1 MATYPEVIEAL
12 RKADAAGN
20 VEDARKLAEI
30 ANSMRVDITK
40 SLETGFSGSDEIP
53 PPLRMIG
60 DEPPKQTM
68 LDYVLNRAQVQATQI
83 PAALNAASAIYGSTF
98 DPSGSEFAV
107 RLPPEGIGQ
116 QAMDQVRMGLGIN
129 PNMRPATGLQKY
141 AGAFTEGVVD
151 PLNLIGLGG
160 VKTGLGLVQKGL
172 LSSEGIRTGL
182 QFGAGGTASVGGE
195 FGGEV
200 GSQIGGTTGQIIG
213 GIGTAIL
220 LGGGTL
226 TAGQKLFDKAQFDP
240 KDFDIA
246 DMANVEGIS
255 KAQDLIKQAI
265 DADPNLQAKLKT
277 VQDRVLFVTGK
288 QGTAAVTG
296 IDNITLKGKLEQL
309 ARDDLAFATEVKQ
322 LYADL
327 KIAVNKKA
335 NELYPAPSAEIPS
348 AKTKIAEQKVDYEK
362 RIGFIDNQLDKI
374 TANLDITGGTKPA
387 EIGASIQ
394 NLVLAKESAA
404 RKALSPEYDSVLSQ
418 ASNQGALLPAQDTQN
433 LLNTAFDL
441 FNKDPWGRNSD
452 LLRLVNQQSA
462 KFKAM
467 RRMTSP
473 EGGQGLL
480 PATTAPDLSMGLDIT
495 SLDSLKKR
503 VASDIRT
510 MQDTTIKAKLI
521 VLQQRV
527 DEALDKVQN
536 ASGNIEVDFRGEKI
550 PFGQAMT
557 NLDTDYFNKVGIPF
571 KDAAAIQ
578 KIGSLEYSEKIAP
591 LIASSPTA
599 MTQFLRVAGD
609 EGIGLAEKAVMSKMY
624 NQALNKNGYV
634 DPAKLQSLLSK
645 TSNNGGYSDVIDQL
659 PALKQKLDNAAIKSQ
674 YLASEKVAIDDA
686 ANNTRTNLGESFLAN
701 YDAGG
706 VDSIVSR
713 MTSPTGIGYRRKFFV
728 DLKKLSSDEQTNVK
742 LAVKN
747 GLVNKMLSTND
758 PFDYLQKNQEAFTQV
773 FGKDHFDNLVA
784 LSDVARLSNKID
796 IDQVVKGV
804 AAKETSELEKQV
816 LGGVSLQRI
825 SGIFVNQIAST
836 FNKAFR
842 ITSLIGQANIDQ
854 ATKDAHRTL
863 FLDENGVKKIIEA
876 SSKIIS
882 KKGKEVN
889 LKDAINSLDLSDVG
903 QAIGLATL
911 RSGYL
916 GAASTLSKSEVVE
929 PQTEPYYQFVPE

>member
-40 SLETGFSGSDEIP
+40 SLETGFSGYDEIP
-53 PPLRMIG
+53 PQLRMFG
-60 DEPPKQTM
+60 DEPTPPTM
-68 LDYVLNRAQVQATQI
+68 GEVVKESIGRAITRI
-83 PAALNAASAIYGSTF
+83 PAAISAAGTYYGTL
-98 DPSGSEFAV
+98 GESEFPSQLTPQGAT
-107 RLPPEGIGQ
+107 E
-116 QAMDQVRMGLGIN
+116 QAMDRFSRGLGLR
-129 PNMRPATGLQKY
+129 PELRPASQGQRY
-141 AGAFTEGVVD
+141 AMAFTEGVAD
-151 PLNLIGLGG
+151 PLNLFGLGG

-172 LSSEGIRTGL
+172 LSSEGARVGL
-182 QFGAGGTASVGGE
+182 QLGAGGTASVGGE
-195 FGGEV
+195 FGGDV
-200 GSQIGGTTGQIIG
+200 GGQIGGTTGQVIG

-255 KAQDLIKQAI
+255 KAQDLVKQAI

-288 QGTAAVTG
+288 EGTAAVTG

-309 ARDDLAFATEVKQ
+309 AKDDLTFATEVKQ

-327 KIAVNKKA
+327 KIAVGKKA
-335 NELYPAPSAEIPS
+335 NELFPAPSKEIPS
-348 AKTKIAEQKVDYEK
+348 AKTKIAEQNIDYDK

-374 TANLDITGGTKPA
+374 TVNLDISGGTKPS
-387 EIGASIQ
+387 EIGTAIQ
-394 NLVLAKESAA
+394 NLVLSKEKAA
-404 RKALSPEYDSVLSQ
+404 REALKPQYDSVLGQ
-418 ASNQGALLPAQDTQN
+418 ASKQGALLPAQDTQE

-452 LLRLVNQQSA
+452 LLKLVNQQSS
-462 KFKAM
+462 KFKAL
-467 RRMTSP
+467 RKQTAPS
-473 EGGQGLL
+473 EVGTGL
-480 PATTAPDLSMGLDIT
+480 PATTAPDLSVGLDIT
-495 SLDSLKKR
+495 SLDSLKRR
-503 VASDIRT
+503 VASDVRG
-510 MQDTTIKAKLI
+510 MNDQTIKAKLI
-521 VLQQRV
+521 LLQQRV

-550 PFGQAMT
+550 PFGQAMN

-571 KDAAAIQ
+571 KDAVAIQ

-609 EGIGLAEKAVMSKMY
+609 EGVGIAEKALMSKMF
-624 NQALNKNGYV
+624 NQSLDKNGFVDPQKLQALLN
-634 DPAKLQSLLSK
+634 K

-659 PALKQKLDNAAIKSQ
+659 PALKQKLENATIKSQ

-686 ANNTRTNLGESFLAN
+686 AKKIRKDLGESFLST
-701 YDAGG
+701 YDDGG
-706 VDSIVSR
+706 VESIVSK
-713 MTSPTGIGYRRKFFV
+713 MTGATGIGYRNKFFV

-747 GLVNKMLSTND
+747 GLVSKMLSTND
-758 PFDYLQKNQEAFTQV
+758 PFDYLEKNQKAFTQI
-773 FGKDHFDNLVA
+773 FGKEHFDNLVSLA
-784 LSDVARLSNKID
+784 DVARLSNKIN
-796 IDQVVKGV
+796 IDDVVKGV
-804 AAKETSELEKQV
+804 AVKETSRLEKV
-816 LGGVSLQRI
+816 AGNVSLQRI
-825 SGIFVNQIAST
+825 SGIIVNQIAST

-842 ITSLIGQANIDQ
+842 IVSLIGQGNIDQ

-882 KKGKEVN
+882 KKGKEVD
-889 LKDAINSLDLSDVG
+889 LKDTIKSLDLSDVG
-903 QAIGLATL
+903 EAVGVATL

-916 GAASTLSKSEVVE
+916 GAASTLDRTEVVE
-929 PQTEPYYQFVPE
+929 PQTQPFYEYTPTE

>member
-30 ANSMRVDITK
+30 ANSMRVDINK
-40 SLETGFSGSDEIP
+40 SLDAAFGVSDEIP
-53 PPLRMIG
+53 PQLRMFG
-60 DEPPKQTM
+60 DEPTPPTM
-68 LDYVLNRAQVQATQI
+68 GEVVKESIGRAVTRI
-83 PAALNAASAIYGSTF
+83 PAAISAAGTYYGTL
-98 DPSGSEFAV
+98 GESEFPSQ
-107 RLPPEGIGQ
+107 LPPQGATE
-116 QAMDQVRMGLGIN
+116 QAMNTFSRGLGLR
-129 PNMRPATGLQKY
+129 PELRPASQGQRY
-141 AGAFTEGVVD
+141 AMAFTEGVAD
-151 PLNLIGLGG
+151 PLNLFGLGG

-172 LSSEGIRTGL
+172 LSSEGARVGL
-182 QFGAGGTASVGGE
+182 QLGAGGTASVGGE

-200 GSQIGGTTGQIIG
+200 GGQIGGTTGQIIG

-255 KAQDLIKQAI
+255 KAQDLVKQAI

-335 NELYPAPSAEIPS
+335 NELFPAPSAEIPS
-348 AKTKIAEQKVDYEK
+348 AKTKIAEQKIDYDQ

-374 TANLDITGGTKPA
+374 TGSLDISGGTKPSD
-387 EIGASIQ
+387 IGTSIQ
-394 NLVLAKESAA
+394 NLVLSKEKAA
-404 RKALSPEYDSVLSQ
+404 RNALRPEYDSVLTQ
-418 ASNQGALLPAQDTQN
+418 ASNQGALLPAQDTQA

-452 LLRLVNQQSA
+452 LLKLVNQQSS

-467 RRMTSP
+467 RRATSP

-480 PATTAPDLSMGLDIT
+480 PTTTAPDLSMGMDIT
-495 SLDSLKKR
+495 SLDSLKRR

-510 MQDTTIKAKLI
+510 MQDTNIKAKLI

-536 ASGNIEVDFRGEKI
+536 ASGNIEVDFRNEKI

-659 PALKQKLDNAAIKSQ
+659 PALKQKLNDATIKSQ

-686 ANNTRTNLGESFLAN
+686 AKETRKNLGESFLST

-713 MTSPTGIGYRRKFFV
+713 MTSPTGIGYRNKFFV

-747 GLVNKMLSTND
+747 GLVNKMLSTDN
-758 PFDYLQKNQEAFTQV
+758 PFEYLEQNQGAFTQV
-773 FGKDHFDNLVA
+773 FGKEHFNNLVSLA
-784 LSDVARLSNKID
+784 DVARLSNKID
-796 IDQVVKGV
+796 IDQVVRGV
-804 AAKETSELEKQV
+804 ASKETSALEKEV
-816 LGGVSLQRI
+816 LGGVSVQRI
-825 SGIFVNQIAST
+825 SGILVNQIAST
-836 FNKAFR
+836 LNKAFR
-842 ITSLIGQANIDQ
+842 ITSLIGQANIDK

-882 KKGKEVN
+882 KKGDEVN
-889 LKDAINSLDLSDVG
+889 LKDVIKSLDFSDVG
-903 QAIGLATL
+903 EAIGLATL

-916 GAASTLSKSEVVE
+916 GAASAMSKSEVVE
-929 PQTEPYYQFVPE
+929 PQTEPFYQYTPTE

>member
-1 MATYPEVIEAL
+1 MTEQEEFEFRL
-12 RKADAAGN
+12 RLENEQSGLVQAEKIPSQ
-20 VEDARKLAEI
+20 LA
-30 ANSMRVDITK
+30 
-40 SLETGFSGSDEIP
+40 
-53 PPLRMIG
+53 MIG
-60 DEPPKQTM
+60 DEPIPTTM
-68 LDYVLNRAQVQATQI
+68 GEVVREGIGRAITRI
-83 PAALNAASAIYGSTF
+83 PAAISATGTYYGTL
-98 DPSGSEFAV
+98 GENEFPAQ
-107 RLPPEGIGQ
+107 LTPQGETE
-116 QAMDQVRMGLGIN
+116 QAMDRFSRGLGL
-129 PNMRPATGLQKY
+129 RPELRPTTQMQRYAM
-141 AGAFTEGVVD
+141 AGAEGVAD
-151 PLNLIGLGG
+151 PLNLFGLGG
-160 VKTGLGLVQKGL
+160 VKTGLGLIQKGM
-172 LSSEGIRTGL
+172 LSPEGARVGL
-182 QFGAGGTASVGGE
+182 QLGASGTASVGGE
-195 FGGEV
+195 FGGDV
-200 GSQIGGTTGQIIG
+200 GGQIAGTTGQVIG

-226 TAGQKLFDKAQFDP
+226 TAGQKLFDKAQFNP

-246 DMANVEGIS
+246 DMANAEGIS
-255 KAQDLIKQAI
+255 KAQDLVKQAI

-277 VQDRVLFVTGK
+277 VQDRILFVTGK

-327 KIAVNKKA
+327 KIAVSKKA
-335 NELYPAPSAEIPS
+335 NELFPAPGAEIPS
-348 AKTKIAEQKVDYEK
+348 AKTKIAEQKIDYDQ
-362 RIGFIDNQLDKI
+362 RIGFIDNQLEKI
-374 TANLDITGGTKPA
+374 TGSLDITGSTKPSD
-387 EIGASIQ
+387 IGTSIQ

-418 ASNQGALLPAQDTQN
+418 ASNQGALLPAQDTQA

-452 LLRLVNQQSA
+452 LLKLVNQQSA
-462 KFKAM
+462 KFKTM
-467 RRMTSP
+467 RRLASP

-510 MQDTTIKAKLI
+510 MQDTSIKAKLI

-536 ASGNIEVDFRGEKI
+536 ASGNIEVDFRGEKL

-557 NLDTDYFNKVGIPF
+557 NLDTDYFNKVGVPF

-634 DPAKLQSLLSK
+634 DPAKLESLLSK

-659 PALKQKLDNAAIKSQ
+659 PALKQRLDNATIKSQ
-674 YLASEKVAIDDA
+674 YLVSEKVAIDDA
-686 ANNTRTNLGESFLAN
+686 AKETRKNLGESFLAN

-706 VDSIVSR
+706 VESIVSR
-713 MTSPTGIGYRRKFFV
+713 MTSTTGIGYRRKFFV

-758 PFDYLQKNQEAFTQV
+758 PFEYLQQNQGAFTQV
-773 FGKDHFDNLVA
+773 FGKDHFDNLVSLA
-784 LSDVARLSNKID
+784 DVARLSNKID
-796 IDQVVKGV
+796 IDQVVRGV
-804 AAKETSELEKQV
+804 TSKETSALEKEV

-825 SGIFVNQIAST
+825 SGILVNQIAST

-842 ITSLIGQANIDQ
+842 ITSLIGQANIDK
-854 ATKDAHRTL
+854 ATQDAHRTL

-882 KKGKEVN
+882 KKGDEVN
-889 LKDAINSLDLSDVG
+889 LKDVLKSLDLSDVG
-903 QAIGLATL
+903 EAISAATL

-916 GAASTLSKSEVVE
+916 GATSAFSRTEVVE
-929 PQTEPYYQFVPE
+929 PQTEPFYEYTPAE

>member
-1 MATYPEVIEAL
+1 MATYDEVIQAL
-12 RKADAAGN
+12 RNADAAGN

-30 ANSMRVDITK
+30 ANSMKATP
-40 SLETGFSGSDEIP
+40 DEVP
-53 PPLRMIG
+53 PQLTMVG
-60 DEPPKQTM
+60 DEPTPPTM
-68 LDYVLNRAQVQATQI
+68 GEVVKEAIGRTVSRI
-83 PAALNAASAIYGSTF
+83 PAAISAAGTYYGTL
-98 DPSGSEFAV
+98 GESEFPSQ
-107 RLPPEGIGQ
+107 LPPQGATE
-116 QAMDQVRMGLGIN
+116 QAMDRFSRGLGLR
-129 PNMRPATGLQKY
+129 PELRPATQGQRY
-141 AGAFTEGVVD
+141 AMTAAEGIFD
-151 PLNLIGLGG
+151 PLNLVGLGG
-160 VKTGLGLVQKGL
+160 VKTGLGLLSKGIF
-172 LSSEGIRTGL
+172 SREGARVGL
-182 QFGAGGTASVGGE
+182 QLGAGGTASVGGE
-195 FGGEV
+195 FGSDV
-200 GSQIGGTTGQIIG
+200 GGQIAGTTGQIIG

-226 TAGQKLFDKAQFDP
+226 TAGQKLFDKAQFNP

-246 DMANVEGIS
+246 DMANAEGIS
-255 KAQDLIKQAI
+255 KAQDLVKQAI

-309 ARDDLAFATEVKQ
+309 ARDDLTFATEVKQ

-327 KIAVNKKA
+327 KVAVNKKA

-348 AKTKIAEQKVDYEK
+348 AKTKIAEQEIDYDK
-362 RIGFIDNQLDKI
+362 RIGFIDNQLEKI

-387 EIGASIQ
+387 EIGTSIQ
-394 NLVLAKESAA
+394 NLVLAKETAA

-418 ASNQGALLPAQDTQN
+418 ASKQGALLPAQDTQA

-452 LLRLVNQQSA
+452 LLKLVNQQSN

-473 EGGQGLL
+473 EGGEGLL
-480 PATTAPDLSMGLDIT
+480 PSTTAPDLSMGMDIT
-495 SLDSLKKR
+495 SLDSLKRR
-503 VASDIRT
+503 VAQDIRS
-510 MQDTTIKAKLI
+510 MQDTSIKAKLI

-536 ASGNIEVDFRGEKI
+536 ASGDIQVDFRNEKI

-557 NLDTDYFNKVGIPF
+557 NLDTDYFNKVGVPF

-659 PALKQKLDNAAIKSQ
+659 PALKQRLDSATIKSQ

-686 ANNTRTNLGESFLAN
+686 AKETRKNLGESFLSN
-701 YDAGG
+701 YDKGG
-706 VDSIVSR
+706 VESIVSR
-713 MTSPTGIGYRRKFFV
+713 MTDSTGIGYRRKFFV

-825 SGIFVNQIAST
+825 SGIVVNQIAST

-889 LKDAINSLDLSDVG
+889 LKDAIKSLEFSDVG
-903 QAIGLATL
+903 EAIGLATL

-916 GAASTLSKSEVVE
+916 GAASTLSRTEVVE
-929 PQTEPYYQFVPE
+929 PQTEPFYQYTPEE

>member
-1 MATYPEVIEAL
+1 MATYNEVIEAL
-12 RKADAAGN
+12 RNADAAGN
-20 VEDARKLAEI
+20 ADDARRLAEI
-30 ANSMRVDITK
+30 AQSMRTNAAPTPA
-40 SLETGFSGSDEIP
+40 EEIP
-53 PPLRMIG
+53 PPLQIIG
-60 DEPPKQTM
+60 DEPTPPTM
-68 LDYVLNRAQVQATQI
+68 GDVVKEAIGRTVTRI
-83 PAALNAASAIYGSTF
+83 PAAISAAGTYYGTL
-98 DPSGSEFAV
+98 GESEFPSQ
-107 RLPPEGIGQ
+107 LPPQGATE
-116 QAMDQVRMGLGIN
+116 QAMDRFSRGLGLR
-129 PNMRPATGLQKY
+129 PELRPATEGQKY
-141 AGAFTEGVVD
+141 AMAAAEGIFD
-151 PLNLIGLGG
+151 PLNLFGLGG
-160 VKTGLGLVQKGL
+160 VKTGLGLLSKGIF
-172 LSSEGIRTGL
+172 SREGARVGL
-182 QFGAGGTASVGGE
+182 QLGAGGTAGVGGE

-200 GSQIGGTTGQIIG
+200 GGQIAGSTGQIIG

-255 KAQDLIKQAI
+255 KAQDLVKQAI

-288 QGTAAVTG
+288 QGAAAVTG

-327 KIAVNKKA
+327 KTAVNKKA

-348 AKTKIAEQKVDYEK
+348 AKTKIAEQEVDYNK
-362 RIGFIDNQLDKI
+362 RIGFIDNQIDKI
-374 TANLDITGGTKPA
+374 TANLDITGATKPS
-387 EIGASIQ
+387 EIGTSIQ
-394 NLVLAKESAA
+394 NLVLTKEKAA
-404 RKALSPEYDSVLSQ
+404 RASLSPEYDSVLSQ
-418 ASNQGALLPAQDTQN
+418 ASNQGALLPAQDTQQ

-452 LLRLVNQQSA
+452 LLRLLNQQSL
-462 KFKAM
+462 KFKAL
-467 RRMTSP
+467 RKQTTP
-473 EGGQGLL
+473 TEAGATL
-480 PATTAPDLSMGLDIT
+480 PATTAPDLSVGLDIT
-495 SLDSLKKR
+495 SLDSLKRR
-503 VASDIRT
+503 VASDVRT
-510 MQDTTIKAKLI
+510 MKDPAVKAKLI
-521 VLQQRV
+521 LLQQRV

-536 ASGNIEVDFRGEKI
+536 ASGDIQVDFRGEKI
-550 PFGQAMT
+550 PFGQAVT

-571 KDAAAIQ
+571 RDAEAIK
-578 KIGSLEYSEKIAP
+578 KISSLDYSEKIAP
-591 LIASSPTA
+591 LIATSPTA

-609 EGIGLAEKAVMSKMY
+609 EGTGLAEKAVMSKMY
-624 NQALNKNGYV
+624 NQALDKNGYV

-659 PALKQKLDNAAIKSQ
+659 PALKQRLDNAAIKSQ

-686 ANNTRTNLGESFLAN
+686 AKETRKNLGESFLSN
-701 YDAGG
+701 YDEGG
-706 VDSIVSR
+706 VKSIVSK
-713 MTSPTGIGYRRKFFV
+713 MTSPTGIGYRNKFFV
-728 DLKKLSSDEQTNVK
+728 DLKKLSSEEQTNVK

-773 FGKDHFDNLVA
+773 FGKEHFNNLVA

-796 IDQVVKGV
+796 IDDVVKGV

-825 SGIFVNQIAST
+825 SGILVNQIAST

-889 LKDAINSLDLSDVG
+889 LKDTIKSLDLSDVG
-903 QAIGLATL
+903 EAIGLATL

-916 GAASTLSKSEVVE
+916 GATSTFSRTEVVE
-929 PQTEPYYQFVPE
+929 PQTEPFYEYTPTE

>member
-1 MATYPEVIEAL
+1 MRTN
-12 RKADAAGN
+12 AAPTP
-20 VEDARKLAEI
+20 AE
-30 ANSMRVDITK
+30 
-40 SLETGFSGSDEIP
+40 EIP
-53 PPLRMIG
+53 PPLQMIG
-60 DEPPKQTM
+60 DEPTPPTM
-68 LDYVLNRAQVQATQI
+68 GDVVKEAIGRTVTRI
-83 PAALNAASAIYGSTF
+83 PAAISAAGTYYGTL
-98 DPSGSEFAV
+98 GESEFPSQ
-107 RLPPEGIGQ
+107 LPPQGATE
-116 QAMDQVRMGLGIN
+116 QAMDRFSRGLGLR
-129 PNMRPATGLQKY
+129 PELRPATEGQKY
-141 AGAFTEGVVD
+141 AMAAAEGIFD
-151 PLNLIGLGG
+151 PLNLFGLGG
-160 VKTGLGLVQKGL
+160 VKTGLGLLSKGIF
-172 LSSEGIRTGL
+172 SREGARVGL
-182 QFGAGGTASVGGE
+182 QLGAGGTAGVGGE

-200 GSQIGGTTGQIIG
+200 GGQIAGSTGQIIG

-255 KAQDLIKQAI
+255 KAQDLVKQAI

-288 QGTAAVTG
+288 QGAAAVTG

-327 KIAVNKKA
+327 KTAVNKKA

-348 AKTKIAEQKVDYEK
+348 AKTKIAEQEVDYNK
-362 RIGFIDNQLDKI
+362 RIGFIDNQIDKI
-374 TANLDITGGTKPA
+374 TANLDITGATKPS
-387 EIGASIQ
+387 EIGTSIQ
-394 NLVLAKESAA
+394 NLVLTKEKAA
-404 RKALSPEYDSVLSQ
+404 RASLSPEYDSVLSQ
-418 ASNQGALLPAQDTQN
+418 ASNQGALLPAQDTQQ

-452 LLRLVNQQSA
+452 LLRLLNQQSS
-462 KFKAM
+462 KFKAL
-467 RRMTSP
+467 RKQTTP
-473 EGGQGLL
+473 TEAGTTL
-480 PATTAPDLSMGLDIT
+480 PATTAPDLSVGLDIT
-495 SLDSLKKR
+495 SLDSLKRR
-503 VASDIRT
+503 VASDVRT
-510 MQDTTIKAKLI
+510 MKDPAVKAKLI
-521 VLQQRV
+521 LLQQRV

-536 ASGNIEVDFRGEKI
+536 ASGDIQVDFRGEKI
-550 PFGQAMT
+550 PFGQAIT

-571 KDAAAIQ
+571 RDAEAIK
-578 KIGSLEYSEKIAP
+578 KISSLDYSEKIAP
-591 LIASSPTA
+591 LIATSPTA

-609 EGIGLAEKAVMSKMY
+609 EGTSLAEKAVMSKMY
-624 NQALNKNGYV
+624 NQALDKNGYV

-659 PALKQKLDNAAIKSQ
+659 PALKQRLDNAAIKSQ

-686 ANNTRTNLGESFLAN
+686 AKETRKNLGESFLSN
-701 YDAGG
+701 YDEGG
-706 VDSIVSR
+706 VKSIVSK
-713 MTSPTGIGYRRKFFV
+713 MTSPTGIGYRNKFFV
-728 DLKKLSSDEQTNVK
+728 DLKKLSSEEQTNVK

-758 PFDYLQKNQEAFTQV
+758 PFDYLQKNQQEFTQV
-773 FGKDHFDNLVA
+773 FGKEHFNNLVA

-796 IDQVVKGV
+796 IDDVVKGV

-825 SGIFVNQIAST
+825 SGILVNQIAST

-889 LKDAINSLDLSDVG
+889 LKDTIKSLDLSDVG
-903 QAIGLATL
+903 EAIGLATL

-916 GAASTLSKSEVVE
+916 GATSTFSRTEVVE
-929 PQTEPYYQFVPE
+929 PQTEPFYEYTPTE

>member
-1 MATYPEVIEAL
+1 MTEQEEFEFRLRLENEQSGLVKAEEVPPEL
-12 RKADAAGN
+12 
-20 VEDARKLAEI
+20 
-30 ANSMRVDITK
+30 T
-40 SLETGFSGSDEIP
+40 
-53 PPLRMIG
+53 MIG
-60 DEPPKQTM
+60 DQETPPTM
-68 LDYVLNRAQVQATQI
+68 SQYLLNRAQMGLSNI
-83 PAALNAASAIYGSTF
+83 PAVLGGASAIYGSTF
-98 DPSGSEFAV
+98 DPSGSEFAT
-107 RLPPEGIGQ
+107 RLPPQGTGQ
-116 QAMDQVRMGLGIN
+116 QAMDEVRRGLGIN
-129 PNMRPATGLQKY
+129 PNLRPATELQRGF
-141 AGAFTEGVVD
+141 GAFTEAAVD
-151 PLNLIGLGG
+151 PLNLFGLGG

-172 LSSEGIRTGL
+172 LSSEGARVGL
-182 QFGAGGTASVGGE
+182 QTTAAGLSGVGGE
-195 FGGEV
+195 YGGEAGQKV
-200 GSQIGGTTGQIIG
+200 GGLTGQIIG

-226 TAGQKLFDKAQFDP
+226 TAGQKLFDKAKFDP

-255 KAQDLIKQAI
+255 KAQDLVKQAI

-327 KIAVNKKA
+327 KVAVNKKA
-335 NELYPAPSAEIPS
+335 NELFPAPSAEIPS
-348 AKTKIAEQKVDYEK
+348 AKTKIAEQDIDYDK

-387 EIGASIQ
+387 DIGTSIQ
-394 NLVLAKESAA
+394 NLVLSKEKAA
-404 RKALSPEYDSVLSQ
+404 RNALRPEYDSVLTQ

-473 EGGQGLL
+473 EGGQELL

-659 PALKQKLDNAAIKSQ
+659 PALKQRLDNASIKSQ

-686 ANNTRTNLGESFLAN
+686 ANEIRKNLGESFLAN

-706 VDSIVSR
+706 VESIVSR

-758 PFDYLQKNQEAFTQV
+758 PFDYLEKNQEAFTQV
-773 FGKDHFDNLVA
+773 FGKEHFGNLVA

-825 SGIFVNQIAST
+825 SGIVVNQIAST

-882 KKGKEVN
+882 KKGKEIN
-889 LKDAINSLDLSDVG
+889 LKDTINSLDLSNVG
-903 QAIGLATL
+903 QAFGLGVL
-911 RSGYL
+911 RSGYF
-916 GAASTLSKSEVVE
+916 GGSTAISPSQVMQPKSESF
-929 PQTEPYYQFVPE
+929 YQDEE

>member
-30 ANSMRVDITK
+30 ANSMRANP
-40 SLETGFSGSDEIP
+40 DEIP
-53 PPLRMIG
+53 PQLTMVG
-60 DEPPKQTM
+60 DEPTPPTNLEAIQEAIGRT
-68 LDYVLNRAQVQATQI
+68 VTRI
-83 PAALNAASAIYGSTF
+83 PAAISAAGTYYGTL
-98 DPSGSEFAV
+98 GESEFPSQ
-107 RLPPEGIGQ
+107 LPPQGATE
-116 QAMDQVRMGLGIN
+116 QAMDRFSRGLGLR
-129 PNMRPATGLQKY
+129 PELRPATQGQRY
-141 AGAFTEGVVD
+141 AMTAAEGIFD
-151 PLNLIGLGG
+151 PLNLVGLGG
-160 VKTGLGLVQKGL
+160 VKTGLGLLSKGIF
-172 LSSEGIRTGL
+172 SREGARVGL
-182 QFGAGGTASVGGE
+182 QLGAGGTASVGGE
-195 FGGEV
+195 FGGDV
-200 GSQIGGTTGQIIG
+200 GGQIGGTTGQIIG

-246 DMANVEGIS
+246 DMANAEGIS
-255 KAQDLIKQAI
+255 KAQDLVKQAI

-296 IDNITLKGKLEQL
+296 IDNITLKGKLEAL

-335 NELYPAPSAEIPS
+335 NELFPAPSAEIPS
-348 AKTKIAEQKVDYEK
+348 AKTKIAEQDIDYNQ

-374 TANLDITGGTKPA
+374 TANLDITGGTKPS
-387 EIGASIQ
+387 EIGTSIQ
-394 NLVLAKESAA
+394 NLVLSKEKAA
-404 RKALSPEYDSVLSQ
+404 RNALRPEYDSVLTQ
-418 ASNQGALLPAQDTQN
+418 ASNQGALLPAQDTQA

-452 LLRLVNQQSA
+452 LLKLVNQQSN

-467 RRMTSP
+467 RRATLP

-480 PATTAPDLSMGLDIT
+480 PTTTAPDLSMGMDIT
-495 SLDSLKKR
+495 SLDSLKRR
-503 VASDIRT
+503 VAQDIRT
-510 MQDTTIKAKLI
+510 MQDTSIKAKLI

-536 ASGNIEVDFRGEKI
+536 ASGDIQVDFRNEKI

-557 NLDTDYFNKVGIPF
+557 NLDTDYFNKVGVPF

-609 EGIGLAEKAVMSKMY
+609 EGVGLAEKAVMSKMY

-659 PALKQKLDNAAIKSQ
+659 PALKQRLDNATIKSQ

-686 ANNTRTNLGESFLAN
+686 AKETRKNLGESFLSN
-701 YDAGG
+701 YDKGG
-706 VDSIVSR
+706 VESIVSR
-713 MTSPTGIGYRRKFFV
+713 MTDSTGIGYRRKFFV

-758 PFDYLQKNQEAFTQV
+758 PFDYLEKNQEAFTQV
-773 FGKDHFDNLVA
+773 FGKDHFNNLVA

-825 SGIFVNQIAST
+825 SGIVVNQIAST

-889 LKDAINSLDLSDVG
+889 LKDAIKSLDFSDVG
-903 QAIGLATL
+903 EAIGLATL

-916 GAASTLSKSEVVE
+916 GAASTMSKSEVVE
-929 PQTEPYYQFVPE
+929 PQTEPFYQYTPTE

>member
-1 MATYPEVIEAL
+1 MATYDEVIEAL
-12 RKADAAGN
+12 RNADAAGN

-53 PPLRMIG
+53 PQLRMFG
-60 DEPPKQTM
+60 DEQTPPTN
-68 LDYVLNRAQVQATQI
+68 LDVIKESIGRVVTEI
-83 PAALNAASAIYGSTF
+83 PAAMSAAGTYYGTL
-98 DPSGSEFAV
+98 GESEFPSQ
-107 RLPPEGIGQ
+107 LPPQGATEE
-116 QAMDQVRMGLGIN
+116 AMNKFSRGLGLR
-129 PNMRPATGLQKY
+129 PELRPANELQRY
-141 AGAFTEGVVD
+141 LMAGTKGFFD
-151 PLNLIGLGG
+151 PLNLFGVGG
-160 VKTGLGLVQKGL
+160 VKTGLGLLSKGIF
-172 LSSEGIRTGL
+172 SREGGRLGL
-182 QFGAGGTASVGGE
+182 QLGAGGTASVGGE

-200 GSQIGGTTGQIIG
+200 GGQIGGTTGQIIG
-213 GIGTAIL
+213 GIGTAIF

-255 KAQDLIKQAI
+255 KAQDLVKQAI

-327 KIAVNKKA
+327 KTAVNKKA

-348 AKTKIAEQKVDYEK
+348 AKTKIAEQKIDYDK

-374 TANLDITGGTKPA
+374 TANLDITGGTKPSD
-387 EIGASIQ
+387 IGTSIQ
-394 NLVLAKESAA
+394 NLVLAKETAA

-609 EGIGLAEKAVMSKMY
+609 EGIGLAEKAVMSKLY

-659 PALKQKLDNAAIKSQ
+659 PALKQKLDTAAIKSQ

-686 ANNTRTNLGESFLAN
+686 AKETRKNLGESFLAN

-747 GLVNKMLSTND
+747 GLVNKMLSNDD

-804 AAKETSELEKQV
+804 SAKETSELEKQV

-825 SGIFVNQIAST
+825 SGILVNQIAST

>member
-1 MATYPEVIEAL
+1 MTEQEEFEFRLRLENEQSAVESAQNKMEEVFGAVFNEP
-12 RKADAAGN
+12 
-20 VEDARKLAEI
+20 
-30 ANSMRVDITK
+30 T
-40 SLETGFSGSDEIP
+40 P
-53 PPLRMIG
+53 P
-60 DEPPKQTM
+60 TM
-68 LDYVLNRAQVQATQI
+68 SQYLLNRAQMGLTNI
-83 PAALNAASAIYGSTF
+83 PAVLGGASAIYGSTF
-98 DPSGSEFAV
+98 DPSGSEFAIS
-107 RLPPEGIGQ
+107 LPPQGTGQ
-116 QAMDQVRMGLGIN
+116 QGMDEVRRGLGIN
-129 PNMRPATGLQKY
+129 PNLRPATELQRGL
-141 AGAFTEGVVD
+141 GAFTEAASD
-151 PLNLIGLGG
+151 PTNLFGLGG
-160 VKTGLGLVQKGL
+160 IKTGLGLLG
-172 LSSEGIRTGL
+172 RTGL
-182 QFGAGGTASVGGE
+182 QLTSSGVAGVAGEYGGQAGQQVGGL
-195 FGGEV
+195 
-200 GSQIGGTTGQIIG
+200 TGQIVG
-213 GIGTAIL
+213 GIGAAIL
-220 LGGGTL
+220 FGGGTL
-226 TAGQKLFDKAQFDP
+226 SAGQKVFDKAQFNP

-265 DADPNLQAKLKT
+265 DADPNLQDRLKT

-327 KIAVNKKA
+327 KVAVNKKA

-348 AKTKIAEQKVDYEK
+348 AKTKIAEQEIDYDK
-362 RIGFIDNQLDKI
+362 RIGFINNQLEKI

-387 EIGASIQ
+387 EIGTSIQ
-394 NLVLAKESAA
+394 NLVLAKETAA
-404 RKALSPEYDSVLSQ
+404 RKALSPEYDSVLGQ
-418 ASNQGALLPAQDTQN
+418 ASKQGALLPAQDTQA

-452 LLRLVNQQSA
+452 LLKLVNQQSN

-467 RRMTSP
+467 RRMTLP

-480 PATTAPDLSMGLDIT
+480 PATTAPDLSMGMDIT
-495 SLDSLKKR
+495 SLDSLKRR
-503 VASDIRT
+503 VAQDIRS
-510 MQDTTIKAKLI
+510 MQDTSIKAKLI

-536 ASGNIEVDFRGEKI
+536 ASGDIQVDLRGEKI
-550 PFGQAMT
+550 PFGQAIT
-557 NLDTDYFNKVGIPF
+557 NLDTDYFNKVGVPF
-571 KDAAAIQ
+571 NDAAAIQ
-578 KIGSLEYSEKIAP
+578 KIGSIEYSEKIAP

-624 NQALNKNGYV
+624 NQALDKNGYV

-674 YLASEKVAIDDA
+674 YLSSQKVAIDDA
-686 ANNTRTNLGESFLAN
+686 AKETRKNLGESFLSN
-701 YDAGG
+701 YDQGG
-706 VDSIVSR
+706 VQSIVSR
-713 MTSPTGIGYRRKFFV
+713 MTSSTGIGYRNKFFV
-728 DLKKLSSDEQTNVK
+728 DLKKLSPDEQTNVK

-773 FGKDHFDNLVA
+773 FGKEHFGNLVA
-784 LSDVARLSNKID
+784 LSDVARLSNKIN
-796 IDQVVKGV
+796 IDDVVRGV
-804 AAKETSELEKQV
+804 AAKETSQLEKQV

-825 SGIFVNQIAST
+825 SGIVVNQISST
-836 FNKAFR
+836 LNKAFR

-889 LKDAINSLDLSDVG
+889 LKDVINSLELSDVG
-903 QAIGLATL
+903 AAFGLGVL
-911 RSGYL
+911 RSGYF
-916 GAASTLSKSEVVE
+916 GGSTATSPSQVIQPKSESF
-929 PQTEPYYQFVPE
+929 YQDEE

>member
-40 SLETGFSGSDEIP
+40 SLDSGFVRSEEIP
-53 PPLRMIG
+53 PQLTMIG
-60 DEPPKQTM
+60 DEPTPPTM
-68 LDYVLNRAQVQATQI
+68 GEVVKESIGRAITRI
-83 PAALNAASAIYGSTF
+83 PAAISAAGTYYGTL
-98 DPSGSEFAV
+98 GESEFPSQ
-107 RLPPEGIGQ
+107 LPPQGATEE
-116 QAMDQVRMGLGIN
+116 AMNTFSRGLGLR
-129 PNMRPATGLQKY
+129 PELRPATQGQRY
-141 AGAFTEGVVD
+141 AMAFTEGVAD
-151 PLNLIGLGG
+151 PLNLFGLGG
-160 VKTGLGLVQKGL
+160 VKTGLGLLSKGIF
-172 LSSEGIRTGL
+172 SREGGRLGL
-182 QFGAGGTASVGGE
+182 QLGAGGTASVGGE

-200 GSQIGGTTGQIIG
+200 GGQIGGTTGQIIG

-246 DMANVEGIS
+246 DMANAEGIS
-255 KAQDLIKQAI
+255 KAQDLVKQAI

-288 QGTAAVTG
+288 EGTAAVTG
-296 IDNITLKGKLEQL
+296 IDDITFRGKLEQL
-309 ARDDLAFATEVKQ
+309 ARDDIRFATEVKQ

-348 AKTKIAEQKVDYEK
+348 AKTKIAEQKIDYDK

-374 TANLDITGGTKPA
+374 TANLDITGGTKPSD
-387 EIGASIQ
+387 IGTSIQ

-536 ASGNIEVDFRGEKI
+536 ASGNIEVDLEEKK
-550 PFGQAMT
+550 
-557 NLDTDYFNKVGIPF
+557 Y
-571 KDAAAIQ
+571 
-578 KIGSLEYSEKIAP
+578 
-591 LIASSPTA
+591 
-599 MTQFLRVAGD
+599 
-609 EGIGLAEKAVMSKMY
+609 
-624 NQALNKNGYV
+624 
-634 DPAKLQSLLSK
+634 LL
-645 TSNNGGYSDVIDQL
+645 V
-659 PALKQKLDNAAIKSQ
+659 KQ
-674 YLASEKVAIDDA
+674 
-686 ANNTRTNLGESFLAN
+686 
-701 YDAGG
+701 
-706 VDSIVSR
+706 
-713 MTSPTGIGYRRKFFV
+713 
-728 DLKKLSSDEQTNVK
+728 
-742 LAVKN
+742 
-747 GLVNKMLSTND
+747 
-758 PFDYLQKNQEAFTQV
+758 
-773 FGKDHFDNLVA
+773 
-784 LSDVARLSNKID
+784 
-796 IDQVVKGV
+796 
-804 AAKETSELEKQV
+804 
-816 LGGVSLQRI
+816 
-825 SGIFVNQIAST
+825 
-836 FNKAFR
+836 
-842 ITSLIGQANIDQ
+842 
-854 ATKDAHRTL
+854 
-863 FLDENGVKKIIEA
+863 
-876 SSKIIS
+876 
-882 KKGKEVN
+882 
-889 LKDAINSLDLSDVG
+889 
-903 QAIGLATL
+903 
-911 RSGYL
+911 
-916 GAASTLSKSEVVE
+916 
-929 PQTEPYYQFVPE
+929 

>member
-1 MATYPEVIEAL
+1 MATYDEVIQAL
-12 RKADAAGN
+12 RNADAAGN

-30 ANSMRVDITK
+30 ANSMRANP
-40 SLETGFSGSDEIP
+40 DEIP
-53 PPLRMIG
+53 PQLTMVG
-60 DEPPKQTM
+60 DEPTPPTNLEAIQEAIGRT
-68 LDYVLNRAQVQATQI
+68 VTRI
-83 PAALNAASAIYGSTF
+83 PAAISAAGTYYGTLGESEFPSQLPPQGATEEAMNKFSRGLGLRPELRPANELQRYLMAGAEGIF
-98 DPSGSEFAV
+98 DP
-107 RLPPEGIGQ
+107 
-116 QAMDQVRMGLGIN
+116 
-129 PNMRPATGLQKY
+129 T
-141 AGAFTEGVVD
+141 
-151 PLNLIGLGG
+151 NLIGLGG
-160 VKTGLGLVQKGL
+160 VKTGLGLLSKGIV
-172 LSSEGIRTGL
+172 SREGARVGL
-182 QFGAGGTASVGGE
+182 QLGAGGTASIGGE
-195 FGGEV
+195 FGGDV
-200 GSQIGGTTGQIIG
+200 GGQIGGTTGQIIG

-246 DMANVEGIS
+246 DMANAEGIS
-255 KAQDLIKQAI
+255 KAQDLVKQAI

-296 IDNITLKGKLEQL
+296 IDNITLKGKLEAL

-335 NELYPAPSAEIPS
+335 NELFPAPSAEIPS
-348 AKTKIAEQKVDYEK
+348 AKTKIAEQEIDYDQ

-374 TANLDITGGTKPA
+374 TANLDITGGTKPS
-387 EIGASIQ
+387 EIGTSIQ
-394 NLVLAKESAA
+394 NLVLSKEKAA
-404 RKALSPEYDSVLSQ
+404 RNALRPEYDSVLTQ
-418 ASNQGALLPAQDTQN
+418 ASNQGALLPAQDTQA

-452 LLRLVNQQSA
+452 LLKLVNQQSN

-467 RRMTSP
+467 RRATSP

-480 PATTAPDLSMGLDIT
+480 PTTTAPDLSMGMDIT
-495 SLDSLKKR
+495 SLDSLKRR
-503 VASDIRT
+503 VAQDIRT
-510 MQDTTIKAKLI
+510 MQDTSIKAKLI

-536 ASGNIEVDFRGEKI
+536 ASGDIQVDFRNEKI

-557 NLDTDYFNKVGIPF
+557 NLDTDYFNKVGVPF

-609 EGIGLAEKAVMSKMY
+609 EGVGLAEKAVMSKMY

-659 PALKQKLDNAAIKSQ
+659 PALKQRLDSATIKSQ

-686 ANNTRTNLGESFLAN
+686 AKETRKNLGESFLSN
-701 YDAGG
+701 YDKGG
-706 VDSIVSR
+706 VESIVSR
-713 MTSPTGIGYRRKFFV
+713 MTDSTGIGYRRKFFV

-758 PFDYLQKNQEAFTQV
+758 PFDYLEKNQEAFTQV
-773 FGKDHFDNLVA
+773 FGKDHFNNLVA

-825 SGIFVNQIAST
+825 SNIVVNQIAST

-889 LKDAINSLDLSDVG
+889 LKDAIKSLDFSDVG
-903 QAIGLATL
+903 EAIGLATL

-916 GAASTLSKSEVVE
+916 GAASTMSKSEVVE
-929 PQTEPYYQFVPE
+929 PQTEPFYQYTPVE

>member
-1 MATYPEVIEAL
+1 
-12 RKADAAGN
+12 
-20 VEDARKLAEI
+20 
-30 ANSMRVDITK
+30 
-40 SLETGFSGSDEIP
+40 
-53 PPLRMIG
+53 
-60 DEPPKQTM
+60 
-68 LDYVLNRAQVQATQI
+68 VLT
-83 PAALNAASAIYGSTF
+83 
-98 DPSGSEFAV
+98 
-107 RLPPEGIGQ
+107 
-116 QAMDQVRMGLGIN
+116 
-129 PNMRPATGLQKY
+129 
-141 AGAFTEGVVD
+141 
-151 PLNLIGLGG
+151 
-160 VKTGLGLVQKGL
+160 
-172 LSSEGIRTGL
+172 
-182 QFGAGGTASVGGE
+182 
-195 FGGEV
+195 
-200 GSQIGGTTGQIIG
+200 
-213 GIGTAIL
+213 
-220 LGGGTL
+220 
-226 TAGQKLFDKAQFDP
+226 
-240 KDFDIA
+240 
-246 DMANVEGIS
+246 
-255 KAQDLIKQAI
+255 
-265 DADPNLQAKLKT
+265 
-277 VQDRVLFVTGK
+277 
-288 QGTAAVTG
+288 
-296 IDNITLKGKLEQL
+296 
-309 ARDDLAFATEVKQ
+309 
-322 LYADL
+322 
-327 KIAVNKKA
+327 
-335 NELYPAPSAEIPS
+335 
-348 AKTKIAEQKVDYEK
+348 
-362 RIGFIDNQLDKI
+362 
-374 TANLDITGGTKPA
+374 
-387 EIGASIQ
+387 
-394 NLVLAKESAA
+394 
-404 RKALSPEYDSVLSQ
+404 Q
-418 ASNQGALLPAQDTQN
+418 ASNQGALLPAQDTQS

-452 LLRLVNQQSA
+452 LLKLVNQQSN
-462 KFKAM
+462 KFKAL
-467 RRMTSP
+467 RRMTLP

-480 PATTAPDLSMGLDIT
+480 PTTTAPDLSMGMDIT
-495 SLDSLKKR
+495 SLDSLKRR
-503 VASDIRT
+503 VAQDIRT
-510 MQDTTIKAKLI
+510 MQDTSIKAKLI

-536 ASGNIEVDFRGEKI
+536 ASGDIQVDLRGEKI

-557 NLDTDYFNKVGIPF
+557 NLDTDYFNKVGVPF

-659 PALKQKLDNAAIKSQ
+659 PALKQRLDSATIKSQ

-686 ANNTRTNLGESFLAN
+686 AKETRKNLGESFLSN
-701 YDAGG
+701 YDKGG
-706 VDSIVSR
+706 VESIVSR
-713 MTSPTGIGYRRKFFV
+713 MTDSTGIGYRRKFFV

-747 GLVNKMLSTND
+747 GLVNRMLSTND
-758 PFDYLQKNQEAFTQV
+758 PFDYLEKNQEAFTQV
-773 FGKDHFDNLVA
+773 FGKEHFGNLVA

-825 SGIFVNQIAST
+825 SGIVVNQIAST

-882 KKGKEVN
+882 KKGKEIN
-889 LKDAINSLDLSDVG
+889 LKDAIKSLEFSDVG
-903 QAIGLATL
+903 EAIGLATL

-929 PQTEPYYQFVPE
+929 PQTKPFYQYTPTE

>member
-30 ANSMRVDITK
+30 ANSMRANP
-40 SLETGFSGSDEIP
+40 DEIP
-53 PPLRMIG
+53 PQLTMVG
-60 DEPPKQTM
+60 DEPTPPTM
-68 LDYVLNRAQVQATQI
+68 GEVVKEAIGRTVTRI
-83 PAALNAASAIYGSTF
+83 PAAISAAGTYYGTL
-98 DPSGSEFAV
+98 GESEFPSQ
-107 RLPPEGIGQ
+107 LPPQGATE
-116 QAMDQVRMGLGIN
+116 QAMDRFSRGLGLR
-129 PNMRPATGLQKY
+129 PELRPATQGQRY
-141 AGAFTEGVVD
+141 AMTAAEGIFD
-151 PLNLIGLGG
+151 PLNLVGLGG
-160 VKTGLGLVQKGL
+160 VKTGLGLLSKGIF
-172 LSSEGIRTGL
+172 SREGARVGL
-182 QFGAGGTASVGGE
+182 QLGAGGTASVGGE
-195 FGGEV
+195 FGGDV
-200 GSQIGGTTGQIIG
+200 GGQIGGTTGQIIG

-246 DMANVEGIS
+246 DMANAEGIS
-255 KAQDLIKQAI
+255 KAQDLVKQAI

-296 IDNITLKGKLEQL
+296 IDNITLKGKLEAL

-335 NELYPAPSAEIPS
+335 NELFPAPSAEIPS
-348 AKTKIAEQKVDYEK
+348 AKTKIAEQDIDYNQ

-374 TANLDITGGTKPA
+374 TANLDITGGTKPS
-387 EIGASIQ
+387 EIGTSIQ
-394 NLVLAKESAA
+394 NLVLAKEKAA
-404 RKALSPEYDSVLSQ
+404 RNALRPEYDSVLTQ
-418 ASNQGALLPAQDTQN
+418 ASNQGALLPAQDTQA

-452 LLRLVNQQSA
+452 LLKLVNQQSV

-467 RRMTSP
+467 RRATSP

-480 PATTAPDLSMGLDIT
+480 PTTTAPDLSMGMDIT
-495 SLDSLKKR
+495 SLDSLKRR

-510 MQDTTIKAKLI
+510 MQDTSIKAKLI

-536 ASGNIEVDFRGEKI
+536 ASGDIQVDLRNEKI

-557 NLDTDYFNKVGIPF
+557 NLDTDYFNKVGVPF

-659 PALKQKLDNAAIKSQ
+659 PALKQRLNSATIKSQ

-686 ANNTRTNLGESFLAN
+686 AKETRKNLGESFLSN
-701 YDAGG
+701 YDKGG
-706 VDSIVSR
+706 VESIVSR
-713 MTSPTGIGYRRKFFV
+713 MTDSTGIGYRRKFFV

-758 PFDYLQKNQEAFTQV
+758 PFDYLEKNQEAFTQV
-773 FGKDHFDNLVA
+773 FGKDHFNNLVA

-825 SGIFVNQIAST
+825 SGIVVNQIAST

-889 LKDAINSLDLSDVG
+889 LKDAIKSLDFSDVG
-903 QAIGLATL
+903 EAIGLATL

-916 GAASTLSKSEVVE
+916 GAASTMSKSEVVE
-929 PQTEPYYQFVPE
+929 PQTEPFYQYTPTE

>member
-1 MATYPEVIEAL
+1 MTEQEEFEFRL
-12 RKADAAGN
+12 RLENEQSGLVN
-20 VEDARKLAEI
+20 AE
-30 ANSMRVDITK
+30 
-40 SLETGFSGSDEIP
+40 EIP
-53 PPLRMIG
+53 PQLRMVG
-60 DEPPKQTM
+60 DEPTPPTM
-68 LDYVLNRAQVQATQI
+68 SQYLLNRAQMGLTNI
-83 PAALNAASAIYGSTF
+83 PAVLGGASAIYGSTF
-98 DPSGSEFAV
+98 DPSGSEFAIS
-107 RLPPEGIGQ
+107 LPPQGTGQ
-116 QAMDQVRMGLGIN
+116 QGMDEVRRGLGIN
-129 PNMRPATGLQKY
+129 PNLRPATELQRGL
-141 AGAFTEGVVD
+141 GAFVEAASD
-151 PLNLIGLGG
+151 PTNLFGLGG
-160 VKTGLGLVQKGL
+160 VKTGLGLLG
-172 LSSEGIRTGL
+172 RTGL
-182 QFGAGGTASVGGE
+182 QLTSSGVAGVAGEYGGQAGQQVGGL
-195 FGGEV
+195 
-200 GSQIGGTTGQIIG
+200 IGQIVG
-213 GIGTAIL
+213 GIGAAIL
-220 LGGGTL
+220 FGGGTL
-226 TAGQKLFDKAQFDP
+226 SAGQKVFDKAQFNP

-246 DMANVEGIS
+246 DMANVEGVS

-265 DADPNLQAKLKT
+265 DADPNLQDRLKT

-327 KIAVNKKA
+327 KVAVNKKA

-348 AKTKIAEQKVDYEK
+348 AKTKIAEQEIDYDK
-362 RIGFIDNQLDKI
+362 RIGFINNQLEKI

-387 EIGASIQ
+387 EIGTSIQ
-394 NLVLAKESAA
+394 NLVLAKETAA
-404 RKALSPEYDSVLSQ
+404 RKALSPEYDSVLGQ
-418 ASNQGALLPAQDTQN
+418 ASKQGALLPAQDTQA

-452 LLRLVNQQSA
+452 LLKLVNQQSN

-473 EGGQGLL
+473 EGGEGLL
-480 PATTAPDLSMGLDIT
+480 PSTTAPDLSMGMDIT
-495 SLDSLKKR
+495 SLDSLKRR
-503 VASDIRT
+503 VAQDIRS
-510 MQDTTIKAKLI
+510 MQDTSIKAKLI

-536 ASGNIEVDFRGEKI
+536 ASGDIQVDLRGEKI
-550 PFGQAMT
+550 PFGQAIT
-557 NLDTDYFNKVGIPF
+557 NLDTDYFNKVGVPF
-571 KDAAAIQ
+571 NDAAAIQ
-578 KIGSLEYSEKIAP
+578 KIGSIEYSEKIAP

-624 NQALNKNGYV
+624 NQALDKNGYV

-674 YLASEKVAIDDA
+674 YLASQKVAIDDA
-686 ANNTRTNLGESFLAN
+686 AKETRKNLGESFLSN
-701 YDAGG
+701 YDQGG
-706 VDSIVSR
+706 VQSIVSR
-713 MTSPTGIGYRRKFFV
+713 MTSSTGIGYRNKFFV
-728 DLKKLSSDEQTNVK
+728 DLKKLSPDEQTNVK

-784 LSDVARLSNKID
+784 LSDVARLSNKIN
-796 IDQVVKGV
+796 IDDVVRGV
-804 AAKETSELEKQV
+804 AAKETSQLEKQV

-825 SGIFVNQIAST
+825 SGIVVNQISST
-836 FNKAFR
+836 LNKAFR

-889 LKDAINSLDLSDVG
+889 LKEVINSLELSDVG
-903 QAIGLATL
+903 AAFGLGVL
-911 RSGYL
+911 RSGYF
-916 GAASTLSKSEVVE
+916 GSSTAISPSQVIQPKSESFYPDE
-929 PQTEPYYQFVPE
+929 E

>member
-1 MATYPEVIEAL
+1 MTEQEEFEFRLRLENEQSGLVKAEEVPFIL
-12 RKADAAGN
+12 KGMD
-20 VEDARKLAEI
+20 D
-30 ANSMRVDITK
+30 DQT
-40 SLETGFSGSDEIP
+40 P
-53 PPLRMIG
+53 P
-60 DEPPKQTM
+60 TM
-68 LDYVLNRAQVQATQI
+68 SQYLLNRAQMGLTNI
-83 PAALNAASAIYGSTF
+83 PAVLGGASAIYGSTF

-107 RLPPEGIGQ
+107 RLPPQGAGQ
-116 QAMDQVRMGLGIN
+116 QGMDEIRRGLGIN
-129 PNMRPATGLQKY
+129 PNLRPATELQRGL
-141 AGAFTEGVVD
+141 GAFTEAAVD
-151 PLNLIGLGG
+151 PSNLFGLGG

-172 LSSEGIRTGL
+172 LSSEGARVGL
-182 QFGAGGTASVGGE
+182 QTTAAGLAGVGGE
-195 FGGEV
+195 YGGEAGQKV
-200 GSQIGGTTGQIIG
+200 GGLTGQIIG

-220 LGGGTL
+220 FGGGTL

-246 DMANVEGIS
+246 DMANAEGIS
-255 KAQDLIKQAI
+255 KAQDLVKQAI

-288 QGTAAVTG
+288 EGTAAVTG
-296 IDNITLKGKLEQL
+296 IDDITFRGKLEQL
-309 ARDDLAFATEVKQ
+309 ARDDIRFATEVKQ

-335 NELYPAPSAEIPS
+335 NELYPAPSGEIPS
-348 AKTKIAEQKVDYEK
+348 AKTKIAEQKIDYDQ

-374 TANLDITGGTKPA
+374 TGSLDITGGTKPSD
-387 EIGASIQ
+387 IGTSIQ

-418 ASNQGALLPAQDTQN
+418 ASNQGALLPAQDTQD
-433 LLNTAFDL
+433 LLNTAKQL
-441 FNKDPWGRNSD
+441 FKDDPWAKEAP
-452 LLRLVNQQSA
+452 LLKLVREQSS

-467 RRMTSP
+467 RRQALPSEEATT
-473 EGGQGLL
+473 L
-480 PATTAPDLSMGLDIT
+480 PATTAPDLTIGMDIT

-503 VASDIRT
+503 VAQDIRET
-510 MQDTTIKAKLI
+510 RDLNRQDKLRQ
-521 VLQQRV
+521 LQTKV

-536 ASGNIEVDFRGEKI
+536 SSGNIKVDFRGEKI

-659 PALKQKLDNAAIKSQ
+659 PALKARLDNAAIKSQ

-686 ANNTRTNLGESFLAN
+686 AKETRKNLGESFLAN

-706 VDSIVSR
+706 VESIVSR

-758 PFDYLQKNQEAFTQV
+758 PFDYLEKNQEAFTQV

-825 SGIFVNQIAST
+825 SGILVNQIAST

-889 LKDAINSLDLSDVG
+889 LKDTINSLDLSNVG
-903 QAIGLATL
+903 QAFGLGVL
-911 RSGYL
+911 RSGYF
-916 GAASTLSKSEVVE
+916 GGSTAISPSQVIQPKSESLYE
-929 PQTEPYYQFVPE
+929 DEE